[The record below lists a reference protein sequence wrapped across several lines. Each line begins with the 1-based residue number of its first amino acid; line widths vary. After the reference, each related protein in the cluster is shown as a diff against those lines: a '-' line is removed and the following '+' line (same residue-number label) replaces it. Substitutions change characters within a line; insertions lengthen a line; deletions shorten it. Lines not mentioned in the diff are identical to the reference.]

1 MFKKSWMKLLG
12 RKQHAKTKVDV
23 LSDIEAIAEF
33 LNEIQADTKE
43 LQSQLKKL
51 KELEQEYHVAASGI
65 IHVNLETQAKIL
77 DKLLERYGFFENDVD
92 VNGLRMKMIAA
103 EFLKR
108 AKGAGMTDLV
118 RQKEKD
124 KRWMMLW

>member
-1 MFKKSWMKLLG
+1 MKLLG